1 MQMLKL
7 ELAARP
13 YVKKSFIREALGELP
28 ARTRGA
34 VEYKYQNI
42 SAVLHDAGHSWVK
55 GYKPAKNAQ
64 QELRHEVLQQIGGFI

>member
-1 MQMLKL
+1 MQMLEL

-13 YVKKSFIREALGELP
+13 YVKKSFIREALEVLP

-42 SAVLHDAGHSWVK
+42 SAVLQEAGHPWVQ

-64 QELRHEVLQQIGGFI
+64 QELRSEVLQQVGESI